1 MKKKDCGP
9 VETLAHFPGYR
20 VDRCSCGLFHV
31 CIGPVTV
38 HLEPDAFL
46 TFANVVA
53 HATEAVLN
61 AERTPQP
68 SLSLVGGF
76 GAEVAES

>member
-20 VDRCSCGLFHV
+20 VDRCCCGLFHV

-38 HLEPDAFL
+38 HLEPDAFV
-46 TFANVVA
+46 TFGNVVA
-53 HATEAVLN
+53 QATEVAMSPEPN
-61 AERTPQP
+61 NQP
-68 SLSLVGGF
+68 VLSLVGGF
-76 GAEVAES
+76 GGDVAES